1 MSSKNVMKVFKKLRV
16 QNIKKSTNDWSIEIT
31 PAAATKIENF
41 ADYLPANTTV
51 NVTCLPGSDPIE
63 TIKTAEQINNDGM
76 VAVPHLAARSIAN
89 HLELDSLL
97 KELSNRASVNEVLII
112 GGGGKNKIGEFSD
125 SMSVLRT
132 GLLQK
137 NGITKVG
144 VAGHPEGSAD
154 ISNEKLKTALFEKN
168 EFAKTEGLNMY
179 IETQF
184 CFDSEVVLNWERR
197 IRADGNKL
205 PIHIGIPGPATIKAL
220 FRFARLSGIGNSM
233 SFLTKQARNVTK
245 LLTIQSPDSLLSG
258 LSEGMQKDADCL
270 LKNFHFYPFGGF
282 SETVKYINSIMIDNT
297 STHPNREDDF
307 TNKLTG

>member
-1 MSSKNVMKVFKKLRV
+1 MKASKKVTIKD
-16 QNIKKSTNDWSIEIT
+16 IKKAAVDWSIEIT
-31 PAAATKIENF
+31 PVAATKIRNF
-41 ADYLPANTTV
+41 ADYLPLNTTV

-63 TIKTAEQINNDGM
+63 TIQTAEQINNDGM
-76 VAVPHLAARSIAN
+76 NAVPHLAARSLVDQ
-89 HLELDSLL
+89 LELDKFL
-97 KELSNRASVNEVLII
+97 KELVSRASVNEVLII
-112 GGGGKNKIGEFSD
+112 GGGGKKQIGEFTD

-137 NGITKVG
+137 HGITKVG

-154 ISNEKLKTALFEKN
+154 ISDERLKVALLEKN
-168 EFAKTEGLNMY
+168 EFAKTEGINMY

-184 CFDSEVVLNWERR
+184 CFDSEIVLNWERL

-220 FRFARLSGIGNSM
+220 FNFARLSGIGNSM

-258 LSEGMQKDADCL
+258 LSEGMQKDNNCL

-282 SETVKYINSIMIDNT
+282 IKTIDYIDSLMKGNTINYSSEDGEV
-297 STHPNREDDF
+297 E
-307 TNKLTG
+307 NKLVG